1 MVLTRIH
8 NWILCSAGRIHSTSP
23 HPVCLNG
30 LLTFQLIFHIHFS
43 SSHLHS
49 HVLPVFSFDHLSR
62 GLVNN
67 ANHKAPYCVIF
78 FAMLLPYKTPGTIMC
93 QYERMS
99 EVKGILV
106 YLRRDVGSAEKYDID
121 GMNLEECCLL
131 RCDSV
136 EPGTGSRKHSFLLAY
151 CWLLTQL
158 SLRSFLEM
166 EAVRLSEMSLNLY
179 WITRP
184 HIPENGT
191 TLRHRAENV
200 RSKI

>member
-1 MVLTRIH
+1 VYVIEHSFGLRIYFCVTDLLIVTELVKKFLAFYITRRFMMVLTRIH

-93 QYERMS
+93 
-99 EVKGILV
+99 
-106 YLRRDVGSAEKYDID
+106 
-121 GMNLEECCLL
+121 
-131 RCDSV
+131 
-136 EPGTGSRKHSFLLAY
+136 
-151 CWLLTQL
+151 
-158 SLRSFLEM
+158 
-166 EAVRLSEMSLNLY
+166 
-179 WITRP
+179 
-184 HIPENGT
+184 
-191 TLRHRAENV
+191 
-200 RSKI
+200 